1 MIIQLVRC
9 LTVSNPFTNSFSDAP
24 VNLDLQRSKFQ
35 RDFNHKTTFKEGD
48 LVPVYF
54 DEVLPGDTF
63 SVDSSFLIRMSTP
76 IFPVMDNAAIDLY
89 FFFVPNRLVWSH
101 WQEFCGE
108 NTSAPW
114 VQSTE
119 YQIPQMTFNKSDG
132 DFSFGATN
140 YSVMNYFGIPSVFTG
155 SNLSV
160 SDLPNRAYRLI
171 WNEWFRDQNIQM
183 PVFVPTDD
191 SSRSFVRSNDL
202 SKDYGGYPLKA
213 CKFHDYFTS
222 CLPSPQKGPSVTLP
236 LGTLAPVITGPVN
249 DSLVAS
255 TPQNGIQ
262 FAISAGGELSELGG
276 FRTLTVN
283 TTGVSQGNQSFNS
296 GIGSPDTGGDSL
308 AKVIFSN
315 QYADLSQATSAT
327 INELRQAF
335 AIQRLYEKDARGGTR
350 YRELLKAHFG
360 VTAPDSRVQVPEYL
374 GGCRVPINI
383 NQVLQTS
390 STNDVSPQ
398 GNTAAYSCT
407 TDSRSLFTSSFV
419 EHGMLIGLACVRVEH
434 SYCQGVERFWS
445 RKRRFDFYWPT
456 LANIGEQAV
465 LKKELYVTGNSDN
478 DNQAFGYQEAWADY
492 RYKPN
497 RLSGEFSIDDF
508 ASNHSSLGE
517 AWTYMDVYTTAPTL
531 SDSWIRESDSNVAQ
545 TLASQLKPQ
554 FIADFYFKVGTVR
567 PMPVYSV
574 PGLIDHH

>member
-1 MIIQLVRC
+1 M
-9 LTVSNPFTNSFSDAP
+9 SNPFTNSFSDAP

-35 RDFNHKTTFKEGD
+35 RNFNHKTTFKEGD

-63 SVDSSFLIRMSTP
+63 SLDSSFLIRMSTP
-76 IFPVMDNAAIDLY
+76 IFPVMDNSAIDLY

-114 VQSTE
+114 TQTTE
-119 YQIPQMTFNKSDG
+119 YQIPQMTFDEPDSTFG
-132 DFSFGATN
+132 YGATN
-140 YSVMNYFGIPSVFTG
+140 YSVMNYFGIPSVLTSRG
-155 SNLSV
+155 LSV

-171 WNEWFRDQNIQM
+171 WNEWFRDQNIQT

-191 SSRSFVRSNDL
+191 SSRSFSRYDDL
-202 SKDYGGYPLKA
+202 TRNYGGYPLKVG
-213 CKFHDYFTS
+213 KFHDYFTS

-236 LGTLAPVITGPVN
+236 LGSLAPVISGVTNSDLTSSVPANTIRFVTVGRGEDSGYHSLLFDSTG
-249 DSLVAS
+249 AA
-255 TPQNGIQ
+255 G
-262 FAISAGGELSELGG
+262 SAVLSPAGSSADKVTLGG
-276 FRTLTVN
+276 ISN
-283 TTGVSQGNQSFNS
+283 
-296 GIGSPDTGGDSL
+296 
-308 AKVIFSN
+308 VIFAN
-315 QYADLSQATSAT
+315 QYADLSQATATT

-360 VTAPDSRVQVPEYL
+360 VTAPDARVQVPEYL

-390 STNDVSPQ
+390 STDNVSPQ

-465 LKKELYVTGNSDN
+465 LKKEIFATGNTVTD
-478 DNQAFGYQEAWADY
+478 DQAFGYQEAWADY

-497 RLSGEFSIDDF
+497 RLSGEFSID
-508 ASNHSSLGE
+508 SNSAVPASSLGQ
-517 AWTYMDVYTTAPTL
+517 AWTYMDVYGSLPTL
-531 SDSWIRESDSNVAQ
+531 SDSWIRESDRNVAQ
-545 TLASQLKPQ
+545 TLAVQDKPQ

>member
-1 MIIQLVRC
+1 M
-9 LTVSNPFTNSFSDAP
+9 SNLFTNSFSDAP

-35 RDFNHKTTFKEGD
+35 RNFNHKTTFKEGD
-48 LVPVYF
+48 LFPIYF

-63 SVDSSFLIRMSTP
+63 SLDSSFLVRMSTP
-76 IFPVMDNAAIDLY
+76 IFPVMDNSAIDLY

-114 VQSTE
+114 IQDTE
-119 YQIPQMTFNKSDG
+119 YQIPQMTFDESDSTFG
-132 DFSFGATN
+132 FGATN
-140 YSVMNYFGIPSVFTG
+140 YSVMNYLGIPSVLFSPG
-155 SNLSV
+155 LSV

-183 PVFVPTDD
+183 PVYVPTDD
-191 SSRSFVRSNDL
+191 SSRSFSRSADVAR
-202 SKDYGGYPLKA
+202 DYGGFPLKV

-236 LGTLAPVITGPVN
+236 LGNLAPVISGAVNSDLASSVPDNSIKFVTVAKGLESGYHSLLFDSTG
-249 DSLVAS
+249 AA
-255 TPQNGIQ
+255 G
-262 FAISAGGELSELGG
+262 SAVMSPAGSSADKVTLGG
-276 FRTLTVN
+276 ISN
-283 TTGVSQGNQSFNS
+283 
-296 GIGSPDTGGDSL
+296 
-308 AKVIFSN
+308 VIFAN
-315 QYADLSQATSAT
+315 QYADLSQATATT

-360 VTAPDSRVQVPEYL
+360 VTAPDARVQVPEYL

-390 STNDVSPQ
+390 STDSTSPQ

-419 EHGMLIGLACVRVEH
+419 EHGMIIGLACLRVEH
-434 SYCQGVERFWS
+434 SYCQGIERFWS

-465 LKKELYVTGNSDN
+465 LKKEIFATGNIVN
-478 DNQAFGYQEAWADY
+478 DDQAFGYQEAWADY

-497 RLSGEFSIDDF
+497 RLSGEFSID
-508 ASNHSSLGE
+508 SNSPVPTSSLGQ
-517 AWTYMDVYTTAPTL
+517 AWTYMDIYGSPPTL
-531 SDSWIRESDSNVAQ
+531 SNSWICESENNVAQ
-545 TLASQLKPQ
+545 TLATQDRPQ

>member
-1 MIIQLVRC
+1 M
-9 LTVSNPFTNSFSDAP
+9 SNPFTNSFSDAP

-35 RDFNHKTTFKEGD
+35 RNFNHKTTFKEGD

-63 SVDSSFLIRMSTP
+63 SVDSSFLIRMATP

-89 FFFVPNRLVWSH
+89 FFFVPNRLVWDH
-101 WQEFCGE
+101 WQQFCGE
-108 NTSAPW
+108 NTTAPW
-114 VQSTE
+114 TQTTE
-119 YQIPQMTFNKSDG
+119 YQIPQINFKTSDTIFG
-132 DFSFGATN
+132 FGATN
-140 YSVMNYFGIPSVFTG
+140 YSVMNYFGIPSVIG
-155 SNLSV
+155 QGGLSV

-171 WNEWFRDQNIQM
+171 WNEWFRDQNIQL

-191 SSRSFVRSNDL
+191 SSRNFSRSTDL
-202 SKDYGGYPLKA
+202 TKNYGGYPLKV

-236 LGTLAPVITGPVN
+236 LGSLAPVISGPYN
-249 DSLVAS
+249 SDLATSE
-255 TPQNGIQ
+255 PQNRIEFVVSTSVGHGGYRPLVLNTNGLHTGGI
-262 FAISAGGELSELGG
+262 ASCNVGLSG
-276 FRTLTVN
+276 T
-283 TTGVSQGNQSFNS
+283 
-296 GIGSPDTGGDSL
+296 PDTTSDTD
-308 AKVIFSN
+308 AKIIFAN

-390 STNDVSPQ
+390 STTDVSPQ

-465 LKKELYVTGNSDN
+465 LKKELFVTGKSAD
-478 DNQAFGYQEAWADY
+478 DDMAFGYQEAWADY

-497 RLSGEFSIDDF
+497 RLSGEFSLD
-508 ASNHSSLGE
+508 NSSTKQSALGQ
-517 AWTYMDVYTTAPTL
+517 AWTYMDVYNSAPTL
-531 SDSWIRESDSNVAQ
+531 SDSWIQESDSNVKQ
-545 TLASQLKPQ
+545 TLAVQDKPQ

>member
-1 MIIQLVRC
+1 M
-9 LTVSNPFTNSFSDAP
+9 SNPFTNSFSDAP

-35 RDFNHKTTFKEGD
+35 RNFNHKTTFKEGD

-114 VQSTE
+114 TQKTE
-119 YQIPQMTFNKSDG
+119 YQIPQMIFYNG
-132 DFSFGATN
+132 IPGFGFGASN
-140 YSVMNYFGIPSVFTG
+140 YSVMNYLGIPSYIST
-155 SNLSV
+155 SNLTV

-171 WNEWFRDQNIQM
+171 WNEWFRDQNTQS

-191 SSRSFVRSNDL
+191 STRPFVISPDI
-202 SKDYGGYPLKA
+202 SKDYGGYPLKV

-236 LGTLAPVITGPVN
+236 LGTLAPVISGPVN
-249 DSLVAS
+249 NSLTFNDNPSIRFLTSSDTLSPGYHTLSAFFQSGTGESSVAFSTSKPDGIDS
-255 TPQNGIQ
+255 
-262 FAISAGGELSELGG
+262 
-276 FRTLTVN
+276 
-283 TTGVSQGNQSFNS
+283 
-296 GIGSPDTGGDSL
+296 

-315 QYADLSQATSAT
+315 QYADLTKATATT

-390 STNDVSPQ
+390 STTNTSPQ

-434 SYCQGVERFWS
+434 SYCQGIERFWS

-465 LKKELYVTGNSDN
+465 LKKEIFATGDPAN
-478 DNQAFGYQEAWADY
+478 DDLAFGYQEAWADY

-497 RLSGEFSIDDF
+497 RLSGQFSIDGKDLT
-508 ASNHSSLGE
+508 SSLGQ
-517 AWTYMDVYTTAPTL
+517 AWTYMDVYKTAPTL
-531 SDSWIRESDSNVAQ
+531 SDSWVRESDVNVKQ
-545 TLASQLKPQ
+545 TLAVQDKPQ

>member
-1 MIIQLVRC
+1 M
-9 LTVSNPFTNSFSDAP
+9 SNAFTNSFSDAP

-35 RDFNHKTTFKEGD
+35 RNFNHKTTFKEGD

-63 SVDSSFLIRMSTP
+63 SLDSSFLVRMATP
-76 IFPVMDNAAIDLY
+76 IYPVMDNSAIDLY

-114 VQSTE
+114 TQTTE
-119 YQIPQMTFNKSDG
+119 YQIPQMTFDTKEPNFDY
-132 DFSFGATN
+132 GATN
-140 YSVMNYFGIPSVFTG
+140 YSVMNYLGIPSVIG
-155 SNLSV
+155 APGVSV

-171 WNEWFRDQNIQM
+171 WNEWFRDQNIQT

-191 SSRSFVRSNDL
+191 SLRSFKRSLISSDN
-202 SKDYGGYPLKA
+202 YGGYPLKVG
-213 CKFHDYFTS
+213 KFHDYFTS

-236 LGTLAPVITGPVN
+236 LGSLAPVISGAVN
-249 DSLVAS
+249 TDLTSSLP
-255 TPQNGIQ
+255 TNTIQ
-262 FAISAGGELSELGG
+262 FATVGKGSSAGFRSLNVSVAGAPGGVAASPAMLSDAPI
-276 FRTLTVN
+276 TV
-283 TTGVSQGNQSFNS
+283 GSNS
-296 GIGSPDTGGDSL
+296 NI
-308 AKVIFSN
+308 IFSN
-315 QYADLSQATSAT
+315 QYADLSQATSTT

-360 VTAPDSRVQVPEYL
+360 VTAPDARVQVPEYL

-390 STNDVSPQ
+390 SSDTTSPQ

-434 SYCQGVERFWS
+434 SYCQGIERFWS

-465 LKKELYVTGNSDN
+465 LKKEIFATGNSVN
-478 DNQAFGYQEAWADY
+478 DEQAFGYQEAWADY

-497 RLSGEFSIDDF
+497 RLSGEFSIDD
-508 ASNHSSLGE
+508 NGTNRSSLGQS
-517 AWTYMDVYTTAPTL
+517 WTYMDVYQDIPTL
-531 SDSWIRESDSNVAQ
+531 SDSWIRESENNVAQ
-545 TLASQLKPQ
+545 TLAVQDSPQ

>member
-1 MIIQLVRC
+1 M
-9 LTVSNPFTNSFSDAP
+9 SNPFTNSFSDAP

-35 RDFNHKTTFKEGD
+35 RNFNHKTTFKEGD

-63 SVDSSFLIRMSTP
+63 SVDSSFLVRMATP

-89 FFFVPNRLVWSH
+89 FFFVPNRLVWDH

-114 VQSTE
+114 TQTTE
-119 YQIPQMTFNKSDG
+119 YQIPQLTFDTAVENFKYGS
-132 DFSFGATN
+132 TN
-140 YSVMNYFGIPSVFTG
+140 YSVMNYFGIPSVID
-155 SNLSV
+155 SSSVSV

-171 WNEWFRDQNIQM
+171 WNEWFRDQNIQL

-191 SSRSFVRSNDL
+191 SSRSFKL
-202 SKDYGGYPLKA
+202 SSTLTVDYGGYPLKV

-236 LGTLAPVITGPVN
+236 LGDLAPVISGPVN
-249 DSLVAS
+249 PDLTAS
-255 TPQNGIQ
+255 APQNSID
-262 FAISAGGELSELGG
+262 FVMYSTKLHGGYRPLTINTEGSHGSNFYEGNIG
-276 FRTLTVN
+276 VSGTSDTLTD
-283 TTGVSQGNQSFNS
+283 
-296 GIGSPDTGGDSL
+296 PD
-308 AKVIFSN
+308 AKVIFAN
-315 QYADLSQATSAT
+315 QYADLSQATAAT

-360 VTAPDSRVQVPEYL
+360 VTAPDARVQVPEYL

-390 STNDVSPQ
+390 STTTVSPQ

-407 TDSRSLFTSSFV
+407 TDARSLFTSSFV

-434 SYCQGVERFWS
+434 SYCQGIERFWS

-465 LKKELYVTGNSDN
+465 LKKELFVTGNSMLD
-478 DNQAFGYQEAWADY
+478 DEAFGYQEAWADY

-497 RLSGEFSIDDF
+497 RLSGEFSIDGNKPSTPL
-508 ASNHSSLGE
+508 ASSLGQ
-517 AWTYMDVYTTAPTL
+517 AWTYMDVYTNPPTL
-531 SDSWIRESDSNVAQ
+531 SDSWIREGDNNVAQ
-545 TLASQLKPQ
+545 TLAVRNKPQ

>member
-1 MIIQLVRC
+1 M
-9 LTVSNPFTNSFSDAP
+9 SNPFTNSFSDVP

-35 RDFNHKTTFKEGD
+35 RDYNHKTTFKEGD

-89 FFFVPNRLVWSH
+89 FFFVPNRLVWDH

-114 VQSTE
+114 TNTTE
-119 YQIPQMTFNKSDG
+119 YQIPQMLFDKKDNKFN
-132 DFSFGATN
+132 FGATN
-140 YSVMNYFGIPSVFTG
+140 YSVMNYFGIPSAISGG
-155 SNLSV
+155 SLTV

-171 WNEWFRDQNIQM
+171 WNEWFRDQNVQM

-191 SSRSFVRSNDL
+191 SSRSFVRSVDL
-202 SKDYGGYPLKA
+202 TQDYGGYPLKV

-236 LGTLAPVITGPVN
+236 LGELAPVITGPVN
-249 DSLVAS
+249 SALSSSA
-255 TPQNGIQ
+255 PQNGIE
-262 FAISAGGELSELGG
+262 FVISTNVEHGGYRPLV
-276 FRTLTVN
+276 VN
-283 TTGVSQGNQSFNS
+283 TNGLNGVDSSLASRNIGIS
-296 GIGSPDTGGDSL
+296 GTPDTTSDTQ
-308 AKVIFSN
+308 AKIIFSN

-374 GGCRVPINI
+374 GGCRVPINV

-390 STNDVSPQ
+390 ATNDVTPQ

-465 LKKELYVTGNSDN
+465 LKKEIFATGKVSD
-478 DNQAFGYQEAWADY
+478 DDLAFGYQEAWADY

-497 RLSGEFSIDDF
+497 RLSGEFSIDGSDLL
-508 ASNHSSLGE
+508 SGSSLGQ
-517 AWTYMDVYTTAPTL
+517 AWTYMDIYHSAPTL
-531 SDSWIRESDSNVAQ
+531 SDSWIRESPDNVAQ
-545 TLASQLKPQ
+545 TLAVTNKPQ

>member
-1 MIIQLVRC
+1 MM
-9 LTVSNPFTNSFSDAP
+9 SNPFTNSFSDAP

-114 VQSTE
+114 TNTTE
-119 YQIPQMTFNKSDG
+119 YQIPQILFDKKDNKFN
-132 DFSFGATN
+132 FGATN
-140 YSVMNYFGIPSVFTG
+140 YSVMNYFGIPSAIPGG
-155 SNLSV
+155 SLTV

-171 WNEWFRDQNIQM
+171 WNEWFRDQNVQM

-191 SSRSFVRSNDL
+191 SSRSFVRSVDL
-202 SKDYGGYPLKA
+202 TQDYGGYPLKV

-236 LGTLAPVITGPVN
+236 LGSLAPVITGPVN
-249 DSLVAS
+249 SALTSSAPQSGIEFVISTNAEHGGYRPLV
-255 TPQNGIQ
+255 
-262 FAISAGGELSELGG
+262 
-276 FRTLTVN
+276 VN
-283 TTGVSQGNQSFNS
+283 TTGLNGVDSSLASHNIGIS
-296 GIGSPDTGGDSL
+296 GTPDTTSDTQ
-308 AKVIFSN
+308 AKIIFSN

-374 GGCRVPINI
+374 GGCRVPINV

-390 STNDVSPQ
+390 ATNDVTPQ

-465 LKKELYVTGNSDN
+465 LKKEIFASGTVSAD
-478 DNQAFGYQEAWADY
+478 DQAFGYQEAWADY

-497 RLSGEFSIDDF
+497 RLSGEFSIDGSDLL
-508 ASNHSSLGE
+508 SGSSLGQ
-517 AWTYMDVYTTAPTL
+517 AWTYMDVYHSAPIL
-531 SDSWIRESDSNVAQ
+531 SDSWIRESPDNVAQ
-545 TLASQLKPQ
+545 TLAVKNKPQ

>member
-1 MIIQLVRC
+1 M
-9 LTVSNPFTNSFSDAP
+9 SNAFTNSFSDAP

-35 RDFNHKTTFKEGD
+35 RNFNHKTTFKEGD

-63 SVDSSFLIRMSTP
+63 SLDSSFLVRMSTP
-76 IFPVMDNAAIDLY
+76 IFPVMDNSAIDLY

-114 VQSTE
+114 TQTTE
-119 YQIPQMTFNKSDG
+119 YEIPQIK
-132 DFSFGATN
+132 FSTNCDNGFSYGATN
-140 YSVMNYFGIPSVFTG
+140 YSVMNYFGIPSLLPG
-155 SNLSV
+155 SGVTV

-171 WNEWFRDQNIQM
+171 WNEWFRDQNVQT
-183 PVFVPTDD
+183 PLFVPTDD
-191 SSRSFVRSNDL
+191 SSRVFV
-202 SKDYGGYPLKA
+202 KDEDPAINYGGFPQKVG
-213 CKFHDYFTS
+213 KFHDYFTS
-222 CLPSPQKGPSVTLP
+222 CLPSPQKGPAVTLP
-236 LGTLAPVITGPVN
+236 LGTLAPVISGDDNPDLTG
-249 DSLVAS
+249 SA
-255 TPQNGIQ
+255 PQKGIR
-262 FAISAGGELSELGG
+262 F
-276 FRTLTVN
+276 V
-283 TTGVSQGNQSFNS
+283 NS
-296 GIGSPDTGGDSL
+296 GFSPGSGVYSLGVDYAGSSSSTNPAVSKLSRSDSST
-308 AKVIFSN
+308 VESFSGNIAFAN
-315 QYADLSQATSAT
+315 QYADLSQATATT

-360 VTAPDSRVQVPEYL
+360 VTAPDARVQVPEYL

-390 STNDVSPQ
+390 STDSTSPQ

-419 EHGMLIGLACVRVEH
+419 EHGMLIGVACVRVEH
-434 SYCQGVERFWS
+434 SYCQGIERFWS

-465 LKKELYVTGNSDN
+465 LKKELYAVGYEAN
-478 DNQAFGYQEAWADY
+478 DNLAFGYQEAWAEY

-497 RLSGEFSIDDF
+497 RLSGEFSIDPM
-508 ASNHSSLGE
+508 ASSKIQSSLGQ
-517 AWTYMDVYTTAPTL
+517 AWTYMDVYENAPTL
-531 SDSWIRESDSNVAQ
+531 SDSWIKESEHNVAQ
-545 TLASQLKPQ
+545 TLAAQDKPQ
-554 FIADFYFKVGTVR
+554 FIADFYFKVSAVR
-567 PMPVYSV
+567 PMPVYSI

>member
-1 MIIQLVRC
+1 M
-9 LTVSNPFTNSFSDAP
+9 A
-24 VNLDLQRSKFQ
+24 
-35 RDFNHKTTFKEGD
+35 
-48 LVPVYF
+48 
-54 DEVLPGDTF
+54 
-63 SVDSSFLIRMSTP
+63 TP
-76 IFPVMDNAAIDLY
+76 IYPVMDNAAIDLY
-89 FFFVPNRLVWSH
+89 FFFVPNRLVWDH

-114 VQSTE
+114 TQTTE
-119 YQIPQMTFNKSDG
+119 YQIPQLTFNVKEG
-132 DFSFGATN
+132 NFEYGATN
-140 YSVMNYFGIPSVFTG
+140 YSVMNYFGIPSVIKNNG
-155 SNLSV
+155 LSV

-171 WNEWFRDQNIQM
+171 WNEWFRDQNIQS

-191 SSRSFVRSNDL
+191 SSRSFQRRPIPVN
-202 SKDYGGYPLKA
+202 DYGGYPLKV

-236 LGTLAPVITGPVN
+236 LGDLAPVISGPVN
-249 DSLVAS
+249 TALTGSA
-255 TPQNGIQ
+255 PQNNIE
-262 FAISAGGELSELGG
+262 FVISSPSQIGGYRPLTINTNGLNEPGG
-276 FRTLTVN
+276 GYG
-283 TTGVSQGNQSFNS
+283 TGNV
-296 GIGSPDTGGDSL
+296 GIGSPDTDGPSGVK
-308 AKVIFSN
+308 AIFAN

-390 STNDVSPQ
+390 STTDVSPQ

-434 SYCQGVERFWS
+434 SYCQGIERFWS

-465 LKKELYVTGNSDN
+465 LKKELFVTGDSSAD
-478 DNQAFGYQEAWADY
+478 DMAFGYQEAWADY

-497 RLSGEFSIDDF
+497 RLSGEFSIDN
-508 ASNHSSLGE
+508 STTNKSSLGQ
-517 AWTYMDVYTTAPTL
+517 AWTYMDNYNTAPTL
-531 SDSWIRESDSNVAQ
+531 STSWIQESDTNVKQ
-545 TLASQLKPQ
+545 TLAIQDKPQ

>member
-1 MIIQLVRC
+1 M
-9 LTVSNPFTNSFSDAP
+9 SNPFTNSFSDAP

-35 RDFNHKTTFKEGD
+35 RNFNHKTTFKEGD

-114 VQSTE
+114 TQTTE
-119 YQIPQMTFNKSDG
+119 YQIPQMTFNTNDSR
-132 DFSFGATN
+132 FVYGATN
-140 YSVMNYFGIPSVFTG
+140 YSVMNYFGIPSTMVG
-155 SNLSV
+155 SSVTV

-191 SSRSFVRSNDL
+191 SSRSFKRSPDL
-202 SKDYGGYPLKA
+202 TQNYGGYPLKVG
-213 CKFHDYFTS
+213 KFHDYFTS

-236 LGTLAPVITGPVN
+236 LGSLAPVISGVDNPDIT
-249 DSLVAS
+249 SVAPTTS
-255 TPQNGIQ
+255 IRFVRNG
-262 FAISAGGELSELGG
+262 S
-276 FRTLTVN
+276 
-283 TTGVSQGNQSFNS
+283 
-296 GIGSPDTGGDSL
+296 SPDSKFHPIGMDFSGVTSNPAVANSAIQDEGSVNIDSSNIVF
-308 AKVIFSN
+308 AN
-315 QYADLSQATSAT
+315 QYADLTQATAST

-390 STNDVSPQ
+390 STTDISPQ

-434 SYCQGVERFWS
+434 SYCQGIDRFWS
-445 RKRRFDFYWPT
+445 RKRRFDFYWPA

-465 LKKELYVTGNSDN
+465 LKKEIFASGDSSTDDS
-478 DNQAFGYQEAWADY
+478 AFGYQEAWADY

-497 RLSGEFSIDDF
+497 RLSGEFSIDGM
-508 ASNHSSLGE
+508 AQNLASSLGQ
-517 AWTYMDVYTTAPTL
+517 AWTYMDVYNSAPTL
-531 SDSWIRESDSNVAQ
+531 SDSWIQESDSNVKQ
-545 TLASQLKPQ
+545 TLAVQDKPQ

>member
-1 MIIQLVRC
+1 MM
-9 LTVSNPFTNSFSDAP
+9 SNPFTNSFSDSP

-35 RDFNHKTTFKEGD
+35 RNFNHKTTFKEGD

-63 SVDSSFLIRMSTP
+63 SVDSSFLVRMATP

-89 FFFVPNRLVWSH
+89 FFFVPNRLVWDH
-101 WQEFCGE
+101 WQQFCGE

-114 VQSTE
+114 IQTTE
-119 YQIPQMTFNKSDG
+119 YQIPQMNFKTSDK
-132 DFSFGATN
+132 DFGYGATN
-140 YSVMNYFGIPSVFTG
+140 YSVMNYFGIPSAISQSG
-155 SNLSV
+155 LSV

-171 WNEWFRDQNIQM
+171 WNEWFRDQNIQT
-183 PVFVPTDD
+183 PVFVPLDD
-191 SSRSFVRSNDL
+191 SSRDFTVSTDL
-202 SKDYGGYPLKA
+202 SKNYGGYPLKV

-236 LGTLAPVITGPVN
+236 LGDLAPVITGADNPALTATDPTNTIRFVTAGQPSDPDFHPIGLEFSGVTSSPGVSDGIY
-249 DSLVAS
+249 DS
-255 TPQNGIQ
+255 TGIQ
-262 FAISAGGELSELGG
+262 FA
-276 FRTLTVN
+276 
-283 TTGVSQGNQSFNS
+283 
-296 GIGSPDTGGDSL
+296 GDN
-308 AKVIFSN
+308 KIIFAN
-315 QYADLSQATSAT
+315 QYADLSQATSTT

-374 GGCRVPINI
+374 GGCRVPINV

-434 SYCQGVERFWS
+434 SYCQGIERYWS

-465 LKKELYVTGNSDN
+465 LKKELFVTGNTVN
-478 DNQAFGYQEAWADY
+478 DDQAFGYQEAWADY

-497 RLSGEFSIDDF
+497 RLSGEFSIDNLS
-508 ASNHSSLGE
+508 SNRSSLGQS
-517 AWTYMDVYTTAPTL
+517 WTYMDVYGLAPTL
-531 SDSWIRESDSNVAQ
+531 SSSWIQENEFNVKQ
-545 TLASQLKPQ
+545 TLAVQNKPQ
-554 FIADFYFKVGTVR
+554 FIADFYFNVGTVR

>member
-1 MIIQLVRC
+1 M
-9 LTVSNPFTNSFSDAP
+9 SNPFTNSFSDAP

-35 RDFNHKTTFKEGD
+35 RNFNHKTTFKEGD

-63 SVDSSFLIRMSTP
+63 SLDSSFLVRMSTP
-76 IFPVMDNAAIDLY
+76 IFPVMDNSAIDLY

-114 VQSTE
+114 TQNTE
-119 YQIPQMTFNKSDG
+119 YQIPQMIFDESDSTFG
-132 DFSFGATN
+132 FGATN
-140 YSVMNYFGIPSVFTG
+140 YSVMNYFGIPSVLFSPG
-155 SNLSV
+155 LSV

-183 PVFVPTDD
+183 PIFVPIDD
-191 SSRSFVRSNDL
+191 SSRSFARYTDL
-202 SKDYGGYPLKA
+202 ARDYGGYPLKVG
-213 CKFHDYFTS
+213 KFHDYFTS

-236 LGTLAPVITGPVN
+236 LGALAPVISGATNSDLTSSVPDNTIRFVTVAKGPESGYHSLLFDSTGT
-249 DSLVAS
+249 A
-255 TPQNGIQ
+255 G
-262 FAISAGGELSELGG
+262 SAVVSPAGSSADKVTLGG
-276 FRTLTVN
+276 ISN
-283 TTGVSQGNQSFNS
+283 
-296 GIGSPDTGGDSL
+296 
-308 AKVIFSN
+308 VIFAN
-315 QYADLSQATSAT
+315 QYADLSQATATT

-360 VTAPDSRVQVPEYL
+360 VTAPDARVQVPEYL

-390 STNDVSPQ
+390 STDSTSPQ

-419 EHGMLIGLACVRVEH
+419 EHGMIIGLACVRVEH

-445 RKRRFDFYWPT
+445 RKRRFDFYWPA

-465 LKKELYVTGNSDN
+465 LKKEIFATGNIVN
-478 DNQAFGYQEAWADY
+478 DDQAFGYQEAWADY

-497 RLSGEFSIDDF
+497 RLSGEFSID
-508 ASNHSSLGE
+508 SNSAVPSSSLGQ
-517 AWTYMDVYTTAPTL
+517 AWTYMDVYGSPPTL
-531 SDSWIRESDSNVAQ
+531 SDSWIRESENNVAQ
-545 TLASQLKPQ
+545 TLAVQDKPQ

>member
-1 MIIQLVRC
+1 M
-9 LTVSNPFTNSFSDAP
+9 SNPFTNSFSDAP

-114 VQSTE
+114 VQTTE
-119 YQIPQMTFNKSDG
+119 YQIPQMNFTTHDG
-132 DFSFGATN
+132 EFLYGATN
-140 YSVMNYFGIPSVFTG
+140 YSVMNYFGIPSVINSSG
-155 SNLSV
+155 LSV

-171 WNEWFRDQNIQM
+171 WNEWFRDQNIQT

-191 SSRSFVRSNDL
+191 SSRFFKRSDDL
-202 SKDYGGYPLKA
+202 SLDYGGYPLKV

-236 LGTLAPVITGPVN
+236 LGSLAPVITGPVN
-249 DSLVAS
+249 SALTSSV
-255 TPQNGIQ
+255 PQNGIQ
-262 FAISAGGELSELGG
+262 FAVSANGELGG
-276 FRTLTVN
+276 YRPLTIN
-283 TTGVSQGNQSFNS
+283 TAGVGVSTTSSNVGL
-296 GIGSPDTGGDSL
+296 GSPDTGGITQDDV
-308 AKVIFSN
+308 KVIFSN

-350 YRELLKAHFG
+350 YRELLKVHFG
-360 VTAPDSRVQVPEYL
+360 VTAPDARVQVPEYL

-390 STNDVSPQ
+390 SSTNTSPQ

-465 LKKELYVTGNSDN
+465 LKKEIFASGSDD
-478 DNQAFGYQEAWADY
+478 DNLAFGYQEAWADY

-497 RLSGEFSIDDF
+497 RLSGEFSID
-508 ASNHSSLGE
+508 NKNSLLSTLGQ
-517 AWTYMDVYTTAPTL
+517 AWTYMDVYKNAPTL
-531 SDSWIRESDSNVAQ
+531 SDSWIRESDVNVAQ
-545 TLASQLKPQ
+545 TLAIQHKPQ

>member
-1 MIIQLVRC
+1 M
-9 LTVSNPFTNSFSDAP
+9 SNPFTNSFSDAP

-76 IFPVMDNAAIDLY
+76 IFPVMDNASIDLY

-108 NTSAPW
+108 NTTAPW
-114 VQSTE
+114 IQTTE
-119 YQIPQMTFNKSDG
+119 YQIPQMLFDKSD
-132 DFSFGATN
+132 SRFGYGASN
-140 YSVMNYFGIPSVFTG
+140 YSVMNYFGLPSSITSAG
-155 SNLSV
+155 LSV

-171 WNEWFRDQNIQM
+171 WNEWFRDQNIQL

-202 SKDYGGYPLKA
+202 TIDYGGYPLKA

-236 LGTLAPVITGPVN
+236 LGTLAPVISGPDNSALTG
-249 DSLVAS
+249 SA
-255 TPQNGIQ
+255 PQ
-262 FAISAGGELSELGG
+262 
-276 FRTLTVN
+276 
-283 TTGVSQGNQSFNS
+283 S
-296 GIGSPDTGGDSL
+296 GIKFVVSTNVEHGGYRPLVLNSNGLQTGGITTSNVGLSGTADTTADTD
-308 AKVIFSN
+308 AKIIFAN

-390 STNDVSPQ
+390 SSTDVSPQ
-398 GNTAAYSCT
+398 GTTAAYSCT

-465 LKKELYVTGNSDN
+465 LKKELFVTGNPSN
-478 DNQAFGYQEAWADY
+478 DDLAFGYQEAWADY

-497 RLSGEFSIDDF
+497 RLSGEFSIDG
-508 ASNHSSLGE
+508 ASTVYSSLGQ
-517 AWTYMDVYTTAPTL
+517 AWTYMDVYKSVPTL
-531 SDSWIRESDSNVAQ
+531 SDSWIRESDRNVAQ
-545 TLASQLKPQ
+545 TLAVQDKPQ

>member
-1 MIIQLVRC
+1 M
-9 LTVSNPFTNSFSDAP
+9 SNPFTNSFSDAP

-35 RDFNHKTTFKEGD
+35 RNFNHKTTFKEGD

-63 SVDSSFLIRMSTP
+63 SVDSSFLVRMSTP
-76 IFPVMDNAAIDLY
+76 IFPVMDDASIDLY
-89 FFFVPNRLVWSH
+89 FFFVPNRLVWDH
-101 WQEFCGE
+101 WQQFCGE

-114 VQSTE
+114 TQTTE
-119 YQIPQMTFNKSDG
+119 YQIPQMNFDVSHPKFG
-132 DFSFGATN
+132 FGATN
-140 YSVMNYFGIPSVFTG
+140 YSVMNYFGIPSCING
-155 SNLSV
+155 NGASV

-171 WNEWFRDQNIQM
+171 WNEWFRDQNIQT
-183 PVFVPTDD
+183 PIFVPTDD
-191 SSRSFVRSNDL
+191 SSRPFTLSSDL
-202 SKDYGGYPLKA
+202 SKDYGGYPLKV

-222 CLPSPQKGPSVTLP
+222 CLPSAQRGPSVSLP
-236 LGTLAPVITGPVN
+236 LGNLAPVISGDLNPNLATVAPDKTIRFVN
-249 DSLVAS
+249 GGTSPGSGTYSLGVDYAGS
-255 TPQNGIQ
+255 SPSSSP
-262 FAISAGGELSELGG
+262 AISS
-276 FRTLTVN
+276 LTRSDSSTVE
-283 TTGVSQGNQSFNS
+283 TFSGNIVF
-296 GIGSPDTGGDSL
+296 
-308 AKVIFSN
+308 AN
-315 QYADLSQATSAT
+315 QYADLSQATAAT

-390 STNDVSPQ
+390 STNSTSPQ

-434 SYCQGVERFWS
+434 SYCQGIERFWS

-465 LKKELYVTGNSDN
+465 LKKELFVTGNSAN
-478 DNQAFGYQEAWADY
+478 DDMAFGYQEAWADY

-497 RLSGEFSIDDF
+497 RLSGEFSIDD
-508 ASNHSSLGE
+508 SSKNTSSLGQS
-517 AWTYMDVYTTAPTL
+517 WTYMDVYQGPPTL
-531 SDSWIRESDSNVAQ
+531 SDSWIRESENNVKQ
-545 TLASQLKPQ
+545 TLAVQNKPQ
-554 FIADFYFKVGTVR
+554 FIADFYFKVNTVR

>member
-1 MIIQLVRC
+1 M
-9 LTVSNPFTNSFSDAP
+9 SNPFTNSFSDAP

-35 RDFNHKTTFKEGD
+35 RNFNHKTTFKEGD

-63 SVDSSFLIRMSTP
+63 SVDSSFLVRMATP

-89 FFFVPNRLVWSH
+89 FFFVPNRLVWDH

-114 VQSTE
+114 TQTTE
-119 YQIPQMTFNKSDG
+119 YQIPQLLFDNVSG
-132 DFSFGATN
+132 SNYGYGATN
-140 YSVMNYFGIPSVFTG
+140 YSVMNYFGLPSCIISSG
-155 SNLSV
+155 LSV

-171 WNEWFRDQNIQM
+171 WNEWFRDQNIQT

-191 SSRSFVRSNDL
+191 SSRSFKRSSTLVD
-202 SKDYGGYPLKA
+202 DYGGYPLKV

-236 LGTLAPVITGPVN
+236 LGDLAPVISGPVN
-249 DSLVAS
+249 SDLTSSA
-255 TPQNGIQ
+255 PQNRIE
-262 FAISAGGELSELGG
+262 FFMSSNAEHAGYRPLV
-276 FRTLTVN
+276 VN
-283 TTGVSQGNQSFNS
+283 TN
-296 GIGSPDTGGDSL
+296 GIGVTGGTATGNIGLSGTADTTADTD
-308 AKVIFSN
+308 AKVIFAN

-390 STNDVSPQ
+390 STTDISPQ

-465 LKKELYVTGNSDN
+465 LKKEIFVTGKTAD
-478 DNQAFGYQEAWADY
+478 DDLAFGYQEAWADY

-497 RLSGEFSIDDF
+497 RLSGEFSIDNC
-508 ASNHSSLGE
+508 STKQSSLGQS
-517 AWTYMDVYTTAPTL
+517 WTYMDVYNSAPTL
-531 SDSWIRESDSNVAQ
+531 SESWISESDKNVKQ
-545 TLASQLKPQ
+545 TLAVQNKPQ
-554 FIADFYFKVGTVR
+554 FIGDFYFKVGTVR

>member
-1 MIIQLVRC
+1 MNNLF
-9 LTVSNPFTNSFSDAP
+9 SNSFSDAP

-35 RDFNHKTTFKEGD
+35 RNFNHKTTFKEGE
-48 LVPVYF
+48 LIPVYF

-63 SVDSSFLIRMSTP
+63 SLDSSFLVRMSTP
-76 IFPVMDNAAIDLY
+76 IFPVMDNSAIDLY
-89 FFFVPNRLVWSH
+89 FFFVPNRLVWDH
-101 WQEFCGE
+101 WQQFCGE

-114 VQSTE
+114 TQTTE
-119 YQIPQMTFNKSDG
+119 YQIPQMTFALQYSEAFG
-132 DFSFGATN
+132 YGATN
-140 YSVMNYFGIPSVFTG
+140 HSVMNYFGIPSCLDTSG
-155 SNLSV
+155 LSV

-171 WNEWFRDQNIQM
+171 WNEWFRDQNLQT

-191 SSRSFVRSNDL
+191 SGRNFVISDNPAQ
-202 SKDYGGYPLKA
+202 DYGGTLLRA
-213 CKFHDYFTS
+213 GKFHDYFTS
-222 CLPSPQKGPSVTLP
+222 CLPSPQKGPSVSLP
-236 LGTLAPVITGPVN
+236 LGSLAPVISGEDNPDLIGV
-249 DSLVAS
+249 
-255 TPQNGIQ
+255 TP
-262 FAISAGGELSELGG
+262 
-276 FRTLTVN
+276 
-283 TTGVSQGNQSFNS
+283 TTGIRFVNGGVSPGS
-296 GIGSPDTGGDSL
+296 GRYSL
-308 AKVIFSN
+308 AVDYSGTPITQNPTLSTLSRVDAKTIENFDANFAFVN
-315 QYADLSQATSAT
+315 QYADLSQATATT

-390 STNDVSPQ
+390 STNNVTPQ

-465 LKKELYVTGNSDN
+465 LKKEIYADGRKEN
-478 DNQAFGYQEAWADY
+478 DELAFGFQEAWADY

-497 RLSGEFSIDDF
+497 RLSGEFSIDSRQNP
-508 ASNHSSLGE
+508 ASSLGQ
-517 AWTYMDVYTTAPTL
+517 AWTYMDVYNNAPTL
-531 SDSWIRESDSNVAQ
+531 SDEWIREGDSNVAQ
-545 TLASQLKPQ
+545 TLAVADKPQ
-554 FIADFYFKVGTVR
+554 FIADFYFKVNAVR

>member
-1 MIIQLVRC
+1 M
-9 LTVSNPFTNSFSDAP
+9 SNPFTNSFSDAP

-35 RDFNHKTTFKEGD
+35 RNFNHKTTFKEGD

-63 SVDSSFLIRMSTP
+63 SLDSSFLVRMSTP
-76 IFPVMDNAAIDLY
+76 IFPVMDNSAIDLY

-114 VQSTE
+114 TQTTE
-119 YQIPQMTFNKSDG
+119 YQIPQMTFDEPDSTFG
-132 DFSFGATN
+132 YGATN
-140 YSVMNYFGIPSVFTG
+140 YSVMNYLGIPSVLFSPG
-155 SNLSV
+155 LSV

-171 WNEWFRDQNIQM
+171 WNEWFRDQNIQT
-183 PVFVPTDD
+183 PVFVPLDD
-191 SSRSFVRSNDL
+191 SSRSFFRYTDL
-202 SKDYGGYPLKA
+202 ARDYGGYPLKVG
-213 CKFHDYFTS
+213 KFHDYFTS

-236 LGTLAPVITGPVN
+236 LGSLAPVISGVTNSDLTDSVPENTIRFVTVGKGSDSGYHSLLFDSTGAAGSAVLSPAGSSADKVTLG
-249 DSLVAS
+249 D
-255 TPQNGIQ
+255 
-262 FAISAGGELSELGG
+262 IS
-276 FRTLTVN
+276 N
-283 TTGVSQGNQSFNS
+283 
-296 GIGSPDTGGDSL
+296 
-308 AKVIFSN
+308 VIFAN
-315 QYADLSQATSAT
+315 QYADLSQATATT

-360 VTAPDSRVQVPEYL
+360 VTAPDARVQVPEYL

-390 STNDVSPQ
+390 STDATSPQ

-434 SYCQGVERFWS
+434 SYCQGIERFWS

-465 LKKELYVTGNSDN
+465 LKKEIFATGNIVN
-478 DNQAFGYQEAWADY
+478 DDQAFGYQEAWADY

-497 RLSGEFSIDDF
+497 RLSGEFSID
-508 ASNHSSLGE
+508 SNSAMPGSSLGQ
-517 AWTYMDVYTTAPTL
+517 AWTYMDVYGSPPTL
-531 SDSWIRESDSNVAQ
+531 SDSWIRESENNVAQ
-545 TLASQLKPQ
+545 TLAVQDKPQ
-554 FIADFYFKVGTVR
+554 FIADFYFKVATVR

>member
-1 MIIQLVRC
+1 M
-9 LTVSNPFTNSFSDAP
+9 SNPFTNSFSDAP
-24 VNLDLQRSKFQ
+24 VNLDLHRSKFQ
-35 RDFNHKTTFKEGD
+35 RNFNHKTTFREGD

-63 SVDSSFLIRMSTP
+63 SLDSSFLVRMSTP
-76 IFPVMDNAAIDLY
+76 IFPVMDNSAIDLY

-108 NTSAPW
+108 NISAPW
-114 VQSTE
+114 TQKTE
-119 YQIPQMTFNKSDG
+119 YQIPQMTFDEPDTTFG
-132 DFSFGATN
+132 FGATN
-140 YSVMNYFGIPSVFTG
+140 YSVMNYLGIPSVLYSPGF
-155 SNLSV
+155 SV

-171 WNEWFRDQNIQM
+171 WNEWFRDQNIQV
-183 PVFVPTDD
+183 PVFVPLDD
-191 SSRSFVRSNDL
+191 SSRSFARYTDL
-202 SKDYGGYPLKA
+202 ERNYGGYPLKVG
-213 CKFHDYFTS
+213 KFHDYFTS
-222 CLPSPQKGPSVTLP
+222 CLPSPQKGPSVSLP
-236 LGTLAPVITGPVN
+236 LGDLAPVISGVTNSDLTSSVPDHTIRFVTVGRGSDSGYHSLLFDSTG
-249 DSLVAS
+249 AA
-255 TPQNGIQ
+255 G
-262 FAISAGGELSELGG
+262 SAVLSPAGSSADKVTLGG
-276 FRTLTVN
+276 ISN
-283 TTGVSQGNQSFNS
+283 
-296 GIGSPDTGGDSL
+296 
-308 AKVIFSN
+308 VIFAN
-315 QYADLSQATSAT
+315 QYADLSQATATT

-360 VTAPDSRVQVPEYL
+360 VTAPDARVQVPEYL

-390 STNDVSPQ
+390 SSNDISPQ

-434 SYCQGVERFWS
+434 SYCQGVERYWS

-465 LKKELYVTGNSDN
+465 LKKEIFATGNVVD
-478 DNQAFGYQEAWADY
+478 DDQAFGYQEAWADY

-497 RLSGEFSIDDF
+497 RLSGEFSIDSDSVVPF
-508 ASNHSSLGE
+508 SSLGQ
-517 AWTYMDVYTTAPTL
+517 AWTYMDVYDSPPTL
-531 SDSWIRESDSNVAQ
+531 SDSWIRESENNIAQ
-545 TLASQLKPQ
+545 TLAVQDKPQ
-554 FIADFYFKVGTVR
+554 FMADFYFKVGTVR

>member
-1 MIIQLVRC
+1 M
-9 LTVSNPFTNSFSDAP
+9 SNAFTNSFSDAP

-35 RDFNHKTTFKEGD
+35 RNFNHKTTFKEGD

-63 SVDSSFLIRMSTP
+63 SVDSSFLVRMSTP
-76 IFPVMDNAAIDLY
+76 VFPVMDNSAIDLY
-89 FFFVPNRLVWSH
+89 FFFVPNRLVWDH

-114 VQSTE
+114 TQKTE
-119 YQIPQMTFNKSDG
+119 YLVPQIIFDDPDSTFG
-132 DFSFGATN
+132 FGATN
-140 YSVMNYFGIPSVFTG
+140 YSVMNYFGIPSSLKFRG
-155 SNLSV
+155 LSV

-171 WNEWFRDQNIQM
+171 WNEWFRDQNIQS

-191 SSRSFVRSNDL
+191 SSRAFARYEDL
-202 SKDYGGYPLKA
+202 ARDYGGYPLKV

-222 CLPSPQKGPSVTLP
+222 CLPSPQKGPAVTLP
-236 LGTLAPVITGPVN
+236 LGSLAPVISGANNPDLRTSSP
-249 DSLVAS
+249 A
-255 TPQNGIQ
+255 NGIRFITQ
-262 FAISAGGELSELGG
+262 GGAPDSNFHPLGLDFTGVTTVPAISRLSFDNDETPGAQPN
-276 FRTLTVN
+276 V
-283 TTGVSQGNQSFNS
+283 GN
-296 GIGSPDTGGDSL
+296 
-308 AKVIFSN
+308 VIFAN
-315 QYADLSQATSAT
+315 QYADLSQATVTT

-390 STNDVSPQ
+390 ATNDVTPQ

-419 EHGMLIGLACVRVEH
+419 EHGMLIGLACIRVEH
-434 SYCQGVERFWS
+434 SYCQGIERFWS

-465 LKKELYVTGNSDN
+465 LKKELFVTGRVED
-478 DNQAFGYQEAWADY
+478 DDLAFGYQEAWADY

-497 RLSGEFSIDDF
+497 RLSGEFSIDSST
-508 ASNHSSLGE
+508 SNQSSLGQ
-517 AWTYMDVYTTAPTL
+517 AWTYMDVYNSAPTL
-531 SDSWIRESDSNVAQ
+531 SDSWIREGTQNIAQ
-545 TLASQLKPQ
+545 TLAVQDKPQ

>member
-1 MIIQLVRC
+1 M
-9 LTVSNPFTNSFSDAP
+9 SNAFTNSFYDAP

-35 RDFNHKTTFKEGD
+35 RNYNHKTTFKEGD

-63 SVDSSFLIRMSTP
+63 SVDSSFLVRMSTP
-76 IFPVMDNAAIDLY
+76 VFPVMDNSAIDLY
-89 FFFVPNRLVWSH
+89 FFFVPNRLVWDH

-108 NTSAPW
+108 NTNAPW
-114 VQSTE
+114 TQTTE
-119 YQIPQMTFNKSDG
+119 YQIPQMTFNTPTPQFG
-132 DFSFGATN
+132 FGATN
-140 YSVMNYFGIPSVFTG
+140 YSVMNYFGIPSCIKANG
-155 SNLSV
+155 ASV

-171 WNEWFRDQNIQM
+171 WNEWFRDQNIQT

-191 SSRSFVRSNDL
+191 SSRSFTRSTDL
-202 SKDYGGYPLKA
+202 SKDYGGYPLKV

-222 CLPSPQKGPSVTLP
+222 CLPSAQRGPSVTLP
-236 LGTLAPVITGPVN
+236 LGSLAPVISGDLNPSLTSVAPDKTIRFVN
-249 DSLVAS
+249 NGTAPGSGTYSLGVDYAGSSSSSSPYVSKLTRSDSS
-255 TPQNGIQ
+255 TVEAFSGNIV
-262 FAISAGGELSELGG
+262 FA
-276 FRTLTVN
+276 
-283 TTGVSQGNQSFNS
+283 
-296 GIGSPDTGGDSL
+296 
-308 AKVIFSN
+308 N
-315 QYADLSQATSAT
+315 QYADLSQATATT

-390 STNDVSPQ
+390 ATNDVTPQ

-434 SYCQGVERFWS
+434 SYCQGIERFWS

-456 LANIGEQAV
+456 LANLGEQAV
-465 LKKELYVTGNSDN
+465 LKKEIYATGNAVD
-478 DNQAFGYQEAWADY
+478 DEQAFGYQECWGDY

-497 RLSGEFSIDDF
+497 RLSGEFSIDDI
-508 ASNHSSLGE
+508 AKPNSSLGQ
-517 AWTYMDVYTTAPTL
+517 AWTYMDVYQSAPTL
-531 SDSWIRESDSNVAQ
+531 SDSWIREGEQNIAQ
-545 TLASQLKPQ
+545 TLAVQHKPQ
-554 FIADFYFKVGTVR
+554 FIGDFYFKVGTVR

>member
-1 MIIQLVRC
+1 M
-9 LTVSNPFTNSFSDAP
+9 VSNPFTNSFSDAP

-35 RDFNHKTTFKEGD
+35 RNFNHKTTFKEGD

-63 SVDSSFLIRMSTP
+63 SVDSSFLVRMSTP

-89 FFFVPNRLVWSH
+89 FFFVPNRLVWDH
-101 WQEFCGE
+101 WQQFCGE

-114 VQSTE
+114 TQTAE
-119 YQIPQMTFNKSDG
+119 YQIPQMTFNTNNQTFG
-132 DFSFGATN
+132 YGATN
-140 YSVMNYFGIPSVFTG
+140 YSVMNYFGIPSSINGNALT
-155 SNLSV
+155 V

-171 WNEWFRDQNIQM
+171 WNEWFRDQNIQL
-183 PVFVPTDD
+183 PVFVPSDD
-191 SSRSFVRSNDL
+191 SSRSFIRSTDL
-202 SKDYGGYPLKA
+202 SKDYGGYPLKV

-236 LGTLAPVITGPVN
+236 LGDLAPVITGPVN
-249 DSLVAS
+249 SALTSSV
-255 TPQNGIQ
+255 PQNGIQ
-262 FAISAGGELSELGG
+262 FAISTTGEVGG
-276 FRTLTVN
+276 FRPLTIN
-283 TTGVSQGNQSFNS
+283 TNGVSATTTSSNV
-296 GIGSPDTGGDSL
+296 GIGSPDTGGVTD

-390 STNDVSPQ
+390 STTNTSPQ

-465 LKKELYVTGNSDN
+465 LKKELFVTGNSVN
-478 DNQAFGYQEAWADY
+478 DDKAFGYQEAWADY

-497 RLSGEFSIDDF
+497 RLSGEFSIDEADF
-508 ASNHSSLGE
+508 PHSSLGQ
-517 AWTYMDVYTTAPTL
+517 AWTYMDVYGSSPTL
-531 SDSWIRESDSNVAQ
+531 SSSWIQESETNVKQ
-545 TLASQLKPQ
+545 TLAVQDKPQ

>member
-1 MIIQLVRC
+1 M
-9 LTVSNPFTNSFSDAP
+9 SNPFTNSFSDAP

-35 RDFNHKTTFKEGD
+35 RNFNHKTTFKEGD

-63 SVDSSFLIRMSTP
+63 SLDSSFLVRMSTP
-76 IFPVMDNAAIDLY
+76 VFPVMDNSAIDLY

-114 VQSTE
+114 TQTTE
-119 YQIPQMTFNKSDG
+119 YQIPQLLFDTKEGVFDY
-132 DFSFGATN
+132 GATN
-140 YSVMNYFGIPSVFTG
+140 YSVMNYLGIPSVIG
-155 SNLSV
+155 SNSVSV

-171 WNEWFRDQNIQM
+171 WNEWFRDQNIQT

-191 SSRSFVRSNDL
+191 SSRSFKRSSDL
-202 SKDYGGYPLKA
+202 VDDYGGYPLKA
-213 CKFHDYFTS
+213 GKFHDYFTS
-222 CLPSPQKGPSVTLP
+222 CLPSPQKGPAVTLP
-236 LGTLAPVITGPVN
+236 LGSLAPVISGDDNPDLT
-249 DSLVAS
+249 SVAPS
-255 TPQNGIQ
+255 QSIR
-262 FAISAGGELSELGG
+262 FVRAGSSPDNKFHPIGMDFSGVTSNPSVANSRLDDKGD
-276 FRTLTVN
+276 VN
-283 TTGVSQGNQSFNS
+283 TDVSNIAF
-296 GIGSPDTGGDSL
+296 
-308 AKVIFSN
+308 AN
-315 QYADLSQATSAT
+315 QYADLSQATATT

-360 VTAPDSRVQVPEYL
+360 VTAPDARVQVPEYL

-390 STNDVSPQ
+390 STTNVSPQ

-434 SYCQGVERFWS
+434 SYCQGIERFWS

-465 LKKELYVTGNSDN
+465 LKKELFVTGNSVN
-478 DNQAFGYQEAWADY
+478 DEQAFGYQEAWADY

-497 RLSGEFSIDDF
+497 RLSGEFSIDDNNIP
-508 ASNHSSLGE
+508 SSSLGQ
-517 AWTYMDVYTTAPTL
+517 AWTYMDVYDSPPTL
-531 SDSWIRESDSNVAQ
+531 SDSW
-545 TLASQLKPQ
+545 P
-554 FIADFYFKVGTVR
+554 G
-567 PMPVYSV
+567 PMPMTRIV
-574 PGLIDHH
+574 PGRSPPWH

>member
-1 MIIQLVRC
+1 M
-9 LTVSNPFTNSFSDAP
+9 SNAFTNSFSDAP

-35 RDFNHKTTFKEGD
+35 RNFNHKTTFKEGE

-63 SVDSSFLIRMSTP
+63 SVDSSFLIRMATP
-76 IFPVMDNAAIDLY
+76 IFPIMDNAAIDLY
-89 FFFVPNRLVWSH
+89 FFFVPNRLVWNH

-114 VQSTE
+114 TQTTE
-119 YQIPQMTFNKSDG
+119 YQIPQMLFDKKVAE
-132 DFSFGATN
+132 FGNGASN
-140 YSVMNYFGIPSVFTG
+140 HSVMNYLGIPSVISGGDLT
-155 SNLSV
+155 V

-171 WNEWFRDQNIQM
+171 WNEWFRDQNIQS

-191 SSRSFVRSNDL
+191 SSRSFVIDSSDPN
-202 SKDYGGYPLKA
+202 KNYGGLPLKV

-222 CLPSPQKGPSVTLP
+222 CLPSAQRGPAVTLP
-236 LGTLAPVITGPVN
+236 LGTLAPVISGEVN
-249 DSLVAS
+249 NDLIAS
-255 TPQNGIQ
+255 VPNNSIQ
-262 FAISAGGELSELGG
+262 FANFGRGLESGYRSLLVNVHGNPGSVVTHPVALS
-276 FRTLTVN
+276 N
-283 TTGVSQGNQSFNS
+283 TSEQDGS
-296 GIGSPDTGGDSL
+296 GSYPN
-308 AKVIFSN
+308 VIFAN
-315 QYADLSQATSAT
+315 QYADLSQATATT

-390 STNDVSPQ
+390 SSDTTSPQ

-419 EHGMLIGLACVRVEH
+419 EHGMLFGLACVRVEH
-434 SYCQGVERFWS
+434 SYCQGIERFWS

-465 LKKELYVTGNSDN
+465 LKKEIFATGNLAN
-478 DNQAFGYQEAWADY
+478 DDLAFGYQEAWADY

-497 RLSGEFSIDDF
+497 RLSGYFSIDSDT
-508 ASNHSSLGE
+508 AERSSLGQS
-517 AWTYMDVYTTAPTL
+517 WTFMDVYDSPPTL
-531 SDSWIRESDSNVAQ
+531 SDSWIQESDSNVQQ
-545 TLASQLKPQ
+545 TLAVQNAQQ

>member
-1 MIIQLVRC
+1 M
-9 LTVSNPFTNSFSDAP
+9 SNPFTNSFSDAP

-35 RDFNHKTTFKEGD
+35 RNFNHKTTFKEGD

-63 SVDSSFLIRMSTP
+63 SLDSSFLVRMSTP
-76 IFPVMDNAAIDLY
+76 IFPVMDNSAIDLY

-114 VQSTE
+114 TQTTE
-119 YQIPQMTFNKSDG
+119 YQIPQMTFNNKEGTFDY
-132 DFSFGATN
+132 GATN
-140 YSVMNYFGIPSVFTG
+140 YSVMNYFGIPSFIGANGV
-155 SNLSV
+155 SV

-171 WNEWFRDQNIQM
+171 WNEWFRDQNIQT

-191 SSRSFVRSNDL
+191 SSRSFKRSLLLVD
-202 SKDYGGYPLKA
+202 DYGGYPLKVG
-213 CKFHDYFTS
+213 KFHDYFTS
-222 CLPSPQKGPSVTLP
+222 CLPSPQKGPAVTLP
-236 LGTLAPVITGPVN
+236 LGSLAPVISGAVNTDLTSSAPLNTIMFATTGKGPGTGYR
-249 DSLVAS
+249 SLNVS
-255 TPQNGIQ
+255 VSGP
-262 FAISAGGELSELGG
+262 AGG
-276 FRTLTVN
+276 VA
-283 TTGVSQGNQSFNS
+283 
-296 GIGSPDTGGDSL
+296 GSPAMLSDSAVTIGTGSN
-308 AKVIFSN
+308 VIFSN
-315 QYADLSQATSAT
+315 QYADLSQATATT

-360 VTAPDSRVQVPEYL
+360 VTAPDARVQVPEYL

-390 STNDVSPQ
+390 STDATSPQ

-434 SYCQGVERFWS
+434 SYCQGIERFWS

-465 LKKELYVTGNSDN
+465 LKKELFVTGNSVN
-478 DNQAFGYQEAWADY
+478 DDQAFGYQEAWADY

-497 RLSGEFSIDDF
+497 RLSGEFSIDNN
-508 ASNHSSLGE
+508 ASAASSLGQ
-517 AWTYMDVYTTAPTL
+517 AWTYMDVYDGPPTL
-531 SDSWIRESDSNVAQ
+531 SDSWIRESENNVAQ
-545 TLASQLKPQ
+545 TLATQDNPQ

>member
-1 MIIQLVRC
+1 M
-9 LTVSNPFTNSFSDAP
+9 SNPFTNSFSDAP

-35 RDFNHKTTFKEGD
+35 RNFNHKTTFKEGD

-63 SVDSSFLIRMSTP
+63 SVDSSFLIRMATP

-89 FFFVPNRLVWSH
+89 FFFVPNRLVWDH
-101 WQEFCGE
+101 WQQFCGE

-114 VQSTE
+114 TQTTE
-119 YQIPQMTFNKSDG
+119 YQIPQIRFNTLDEK
-132 DFSFGATN
+132 FMFGATN
-140 YSVMNYFGIPSVFTG
+140 YSVMNYFGIPSCIG
-155 SNLSV
+155 SNGLLV

-171 WNEWFRDQNIQM
+171 WNEWFRDQNIQL

-191 SSRSFVRSNDL
+191 STRTFTRSTDL
-202 SKDYGGYPLKA
+202 SKDYGGYPLKV

-236 LGTLAPVITGPVN
+236 LGDLAPVISGPVN
-249 DSLVAS
+249 NDLRFGVTDSGIRFFTTTNGS
-255 TPQNGIQ
+255 TPGYHYIAAQTDRNIVESP
-262 FAISAGGELSELGG
+262 AKISTES
-276 FRTLTVN
+276 
-283 TTGVSQGNQSFNS
+283 VSA
-296 GIGSPDTGGDSL
+296 TDS
-308 AKVIFSN
+308 ANIIFSN

-390 STNDVSPQ
+390 SSTDVSPQ

-434 SYCQGVERFWS
+434 SYCQGIERFWS

-465 LKKELYVTGNSDN
+465 LKKEIFASGIPSN
-478 DNQAFGYQEAWADY
+478 DDSAFGYQEAWADY

-497 RLSGEFSIDDF
+497 RLSGEFSIDDISSF
-508 ASNHSSLGE
+508 HSSLGQ
-517 AWTYMDVYTTAPTL
+517 AWTYMDVYNSAPTL
-531 SDSWIRESDSNVAQ
+531 SDSWIRESNINVAQ
-545 TLASQLKPQ
+545 TLAVQNKPQ
-554 FIADFYFKVGTVR
+554 FIGDFYFKVGTVR

>member
-1 MIIQLVRC
+1 M
-9 LTVSNPFTNSFSDAP
+9 NNAFTNSFSDAP

-35 RDFNHKTTFKEGD
+35 RNFNHKTTFKEGD

-76 IFPVMDNAAIDLY
+76 IFPVMDNSAIDLY

-114 VQSTE
+114 TQNTE
-119 YQIPQMTFNKSDG
+119 YQIPQMIFDTKEGVFDY
-132 DFSFGATN
+132 GATN
-140 YSVMNYFGIPSVFTG
+140 DSVMNYFGIPSVIPSSG
-155 SNLSV
+155 VSV

-171 WNEWFRDQNIQM
+171 WNEWFRDQNIQS
-183 PVFVPTDD
+183 PVFVPLDD
-191 SSRSFVRSNDL
+191 SSRSFKRSSIL
-202 SKDYGGYPLKA
+202 SDDYGGYPLRVG
-213 CKFHDYFTS
+213 KFHDYFTS
-222 CLPSPQKGPSVTLP
+222 CLPSPQKGPVVTLP
-236 LGTLAPVITGPVN
+236 LGSLAPVISGYDNPDLTSVQPSTGIHFVRNGAPPDLKMHALGLDFAGPSSN
-249 DSLVAS
+249 PAVAS
-255 TPQNGIQ
+255 AQLFDNSTSLSNTANII
-262 FAISAGGELSELGG
+262 FA
-276 FRTLTVN
+276 
-283 TTGVSQGNQSFNS
+283 
-296 GIGSPDTGGDSL
+296 
-308 AKVIFSN
+308 N
-315 QYADLSQATSAT
+315 QYADLSKATATT

-360 VTAPDSRVQVPEYL
+360 VTAPDARVQVPEYL
-374 GGCRVPINI
+374 GGCRVPVNI

-390 STNDVSPQ
+390 STDSTSPQ

-434 SYCQGVERFWS
+434 SYCQGIDRFWS

-465 LKKELYVTGNSDN
+465 LKKELFVTGNSVN
-478 DNQAFGYQEAWADY
+478 DEQAFGYQEAWADY

-497 RLSGEFSIDDF
+497 RLSGEFSIDDN
-508 ASNHSSLGE
+508 SSYKSSLGQ
-517 AWTYMDVYTTAPTL
+517 AWTYMDVYDYPPTL
-531 SDSWIRESDSNVAQ
+531 SDSWIRESDVNVTQ
-545 TLASQLKPQ
+545 TLATLDKPQ

>member
-1 MIIQLVRC
+1 M
-9 LTVSNPFTNSFSDAP
+9 SNAFTNSFSDAP

-35 RDFNHKTTFKEGD
+35 RNFNHKTTFKEGD

-63 SVDSSFLIRMSTP
+63 SLDSSFLIRMSTP
-76 IFPVMDNAAIDLY
+76 IFPVMDNSSIDLY
-89 FFFVPNRLVWSH
+89 FFFVPNRLVWTH

-114 VQSTE
+114 TQKTE
-119 YQIPQMTFNKSDG
+119 YQIPQMTFDEPDSAFG
-132 DFSFGATN
+132 YGATN
-140 YSVMNYFGIPSVFTG
+140 YSVMNYLGIPSVLFSPG
-155 SNLSV
+155 LSV

-171 WNEWFRDQNIQM
+171 WNEWFRDQNIQT
-183 PVFVPTDD
+183 PVFVPLDD
-191 SSRSFVRSNDL
+191 SSRSFARYTDL
-202 SKDYGGYPLKA
+202 ARDYGGYPLKVG
-213 CKFHDYFTS
+213 KFHDYFTS
-222 CLPSPQKGPSVTLP
+222 CLPSPQKGPAVTLP
-236 LGTLAPVITGPVN
+236 LGSLAPVISGVDNTDLTASAPSQSIRFVRAGSAP
-249 DSLVAS
+249 DSKFHSIGMDFSGVTSNPAVAS
-255 TPQNGIQ
+255 SRLDDKGDVNADVSNII
-262 FAISAGGELSELGG
+262 FA
-276 FRTLTVN
+276 
-283 TTGVSQGNQSFNS
+283 
-296 GIGSPDTGGDSL
+296 
-308 AKVIFSN
+308 N
-315 QYADLSQATSAT
+315 QYADLSQATATT

-360 VTAPDSRVQVPEYL
+360 VTAPDARVQVPEYL

-390 STNDVSPQ
+390 STDSTSPQ

-434 SYCQGVERFWS
+434 SYCQGIERFWS

-465 LKKELYVTGNSDN
+465 LKKEIFATGNIVN
-478 DNQAFGYQEAWADY
+478 DDQAFGYQEAWADY

-497 RLSGEFSIDDF
+497 RLSGEFSID
-508 ASNHSSLGE
+508 SNSAEPGSSLGQ
-517 AWTYMDVYTTAPTL
+517 AWTYMDVYGSPPTL
-531 SDSWIRESDSNVAQ
+531 SDSWIRESEINVAQ
-545 TLASQLKPQ
+545 TLAVQDKPQ

>member
-1 MIIQLVRC
+1 M
-9 LTVSNPFTNSFSDAP
+9 SNPFTNSFSDAP

-35 RDFNHKTTFKEGD
+35 RNFNHKTTFKEGD

-63 SVDSSFLIRMSTP
+63 SLDSSFLVRMATP

-89 FFFVPNRLVWSH
+89 FFFVPNRLVWDH
-101 WQEFCGE
+101 WQQFCGE

-114 VQSTE
+114 TPTTE
-119 YQIPQMTFNKSDG
+119 YQIPQIEFNKLDK
-132 DFSFGATN
+132 DFGYGATK
-140 YSVMNYFGIPSVFTG
+140 YSVMNYFGIPSAISQ

-171 WNEWFRDQNIQM
+171 WNEWFRDQNIQT

-191 SSRSFVRSNDL
+191 SSRSFMRSTTLVN
-202 SKDYGGYPLKA
+202 DYGGYPLKV

-236 LGTLAPVITGPVN
+236 LGDLAPVISGPVN
-249 DSLVAS
+249 TALTGSA
-255 TPQNGIQ
+255 PQNSID
-262 FAISAGGELSELGG
+262 FVMYSTTLHGGY
-276 FRTLTVN
+276 RPLTIN
-283 TTGVSQGNQSFNS
+283 TNGSHGSNLYQGNIAVS
-296 GIGSPDTGGDSL
+296 GTPDTTIDTD
-308 AKVIFSN
+308 AKVIFAN
-315 QYADLSQATSAT
+315 QYADLSQATAAT

-390 STNDVSPQ
+390 STTNVSPQ

-434 SYCQGVERFWS
+434 SYCQGIERFWS

-465 LKKELYVTGNSDN
+465 LKKELFVTGNSDT
-478 DNQAFGYQEAWADY
+478 DEQAFGYQEAWADY

-497 RLSGEFSIDDF
+497 RLSGEFSIDNM
-508 ASNHSSLGE
+508 ANKTSSLGQ
-517 AWTYMDVYTTAPTL
+517 AWTYMDIYNTAPIL
-531 SDSWIRESDSNVAQ
+531 SDSWIQESDSNVKQ
-545 TLASQLKPQ
+545 TLAVQDKPQ

>member
-1 MIIQLVRC
+1 M
-9 LTVSNPFTNSFSDAP
+9 SNPFTNSFSDAP

-35 RDFNHKTTFKEGD
+35 RNFNHKTTFKEGD
-48 LVPVYF
+48 LIPVYF

-63 SVDSSFLIRMSTP
+63 SLDSSFLVRMSTP
-76 IFPVMDNAAIDLY
+76 IFPVMDNSAIDLY
-89 FFFVPNRLVWSH
+89 FFFVPNRLVWAH

-114 VQSTE
+114 TQKTE
-119 YQIPQMTFNKSDG
+119 YQIPQMTFDQSDSNFG
-132 DFSFGATN
+132 YGATN
-140 YSVMNYFGIPSVFTG
+140 YSVMNYFGIPSVLFSPG
-155 SNLSV
+155 LSV

-171 WNEWFRDQNIQM
+171 WNEWFRDQNIQT
-183 PVFVPTDD
+183 PVFVPLDD
-191 SSRSFVRSNDL
+191 SSRSFARYTESAR
-202 SKDYGGYPLKA
+202 DYGGYPLKA
-213 CKFHDYFTS
+213 GKFHDYFTS

-236 LGTLAPVITGPVN
+236 LGSLAPVISGATNSDFTSSVPENTIRFVTVGRGSDSGYHSLLFDSTGAAGSPVL
-249 DSLVAS
+249 SPAGS
-255 TPQNGIQ
+255 
-262 FAISAGGELSELGG
+262 SADKVTLGG
-276 FRTLTVN
+276 ISN
-283 TTGVSQGNQSFNS
+283 
-296 GIGSPDTGGDSL
+296 
-308 AKVIFSN
+308 VIFAN
-315 QYADLSQATSAT
+315 QYADLSQATATT

-360 VTAPDSRVQVPEYL
+360 VTAPDARVQVPEYL

-390 STNDVSPQ
+390 STDATSPQ

-434 SYCQGVERFWS
+434 SYCQGIERFWS

-465 LKKELYVTGNSDN
+465 LKKEIFATGNIVN

-497 RLSGEFSIDDF
+497 RLSGEFSIDGNT
-508 ASNHSSLGE
+508 SIPTSSLGQ
-517 AWTYMDVYTTAPTL
+517 AWTYMDIYGSPPTL
-531 SDSWIRESDSNVAQ
+531 SDSWIRESDKNVAQ
-545 TLASQLKPQ
+545 TLAIQDKPQ
-554 FIADFYFKVGTVR
+554 FIADFYFKVATVR

>member
-1 MIIQLVRC
+1 M
-9 LTVSNPFTNSFSDAP
+9 SNPFTNSFSDAP

-35 RDFNHKTTFKEGD
+35 RNFNHKTTFKEGD

-63 SVDSSFLIRMSTP
+63 SVDSSFLVRMATP

-89 FFFVPNRLVWSH
+89 FFFVPNRLVWDH

-114 VQSTE
+114 TQTTE
-119 YQIPQMTFNKSDG
+119 YQIPQMTFNTSDSKFG
-132 DFSFGATN
+132 FGATN
-140 YSVMNYFGIPSVFTG
+140 YSVMNYFGIPSAIIS
-155 SNLSV
+155 SNVSV

-171 WNEWFRDQNIQM
+171 WNEWFRDQNIQT

-191 SSRSFVRSNDL
+191 SSRSFSRHSDL
-202 SKDYGGYPLKA
+202 TKDYGGYPLKV

-236 LGTLAPVITGPVN
+236 LGNLAPVISGADNPDITSVAPTTSIRFVRNGSSP
-249 DSLVAS
+249 DSNFHSIGMDFSGVTSNPAVANAQLQDEGS
-255 TPQNGIQ
+255 
-262 FAISAGGELSELGG
+262 
-276 FRTLTVN
+276 VN
-283 TTGVSQGNQSFNS
+283 T
-296 GIGSPDTGGDSL
+296 DSSKIVF
-308 AKVIFSN
+308 AN
-315 QYADLSQATSAT
+315 QYADLSQATAAT

-390 STNDVSPQ
+390 ATTETTPQ

-434 SYCQGVERFWS
+434 SYCQGIERFWS

-465 LKKELYVTGNSDN
+465 LKKEIFATGQSVEDEK
-478 DNQAFGYQEAWADY
+478 AFGYQEAWADY

-497 RLSGEFSIDDF
+497 RLSGEFSID
-508 ASNHSSLGE
+508 SNTTFQSSLGQ
-517 AWTYMDVYTTAPTL
+517 AWTYMDVFNGPPTL
-531 SDSWIRESDSNVAQ
+531 SDSWIREGENNVKQ
-545 TLASQLKPQ
+545 TLAVQDKPQ

>member
-1 MIIQLVRC
+1 M
-9 LTVSNPFTNSFSDAP
+9 SNPFTNSFSDAP

-35 RDFNHKTTFKEGD
+35 RNFNHKTTFKEGD

-63 SVDSSFLIRMSTP
+63 SLDSSFLVRMSTP
-76 IFPVMDNAAIDLY
+76 IFPVMDNSAIDLY

-114 VQSTE
+114 TQTTE
-119 YQIPQMTFNKSDG
+119 YQIPQMIFDQPIDSN
-132 DFSFGATN
+132 FSFGATN
-140 YSVMNYFGIPSVFTG
+140 YSVMNYLGIPSVLFSPG
-155 SNLSV
+155 LSV

-171 WNEWFRDQNIQM
+171 WNEWFRDQNIQT

-191 SSRSFVRSNDL
+191 SSRSFTKTSDI
-202 SKDYGGYPLKA
+202 SKDYGGLPLKVG
-213 CKFHDYFTS
+213 KFHDYFTS
-222 CLPSPQKGPSVTLP
+222 CLPSPQKGPSVTLS
-236 LGTLAPVITGPVN
+236 LGSLAPVITGADNPDITSSAPSSSIRLVTTN
-249 DSLVAS
+249 KPADSYWHGLGINYSGVTS
-255 TPQNGIQ
+255 TPAVSPVELNEDGSVGTASLQKVV
-262 FAISAGGELSELGG
+262 FA
-276 FRTLTVN
+276 
-283 TTGVSQGNQSFNS
+283 
-296 GIGSPDTGGDSL
+296 
-308 AKVIFSN
+308 N
-315 QYADLSQATSAT
+315 QYADLSQATATT

-360 VTAPDSRVQVPEYL
+360 VTAPDARVQVPEYL

-390 STNDVSPQ
+390 STDTTSPQ

-434 SYCQGVERFWS
+434 SYCQGIERFWS

-465 LKKELYVTGNSDN
+465 LKKEIFATGNIVN
-478 DNQAFGYQEAWADY
+478 DDQAFGYQEAWADY

-497 RLSGEFSIDDF
+497 RLSGEFSIDGNS
-508 ASNHSSLGE
+508 AQPVSSLGQ
-517 AWTYMDVYTTAPTL
+517 AWTYMDVYGSPPIL
-531 SDSWIRESDSNVAQ
+531 SDSWIRESENNVAQ
-545 TLASQLKPQ
+545 TLAIQDKPQ

>member
-1 MIIQLVRC
+1 MAL
-9 LTVSNPFTNSFSDAP
+9 NNAFTNSFSDAP

-35 RDFNHKTTFKEGD
+35 RNFNHKTTFREGD

-63 SVDSSFLIRMSTP
+63 SLDSSFLVRMSTP
-76 IFPVMDNAAIDLY
+76 IFPVMDNSAIDLY

-114 VQSTE
+114 TQTTE
-119 YQIPQMTFNKSDG
+119 YQIPQMTFDKEVDP
-132 DFSFGATN
+132 DFSFGATR
-140 YSVMNYFGIPSVFTG
+140 YSVMNYFGIPSFL
-155 SNLSV
+155 SHKSLSV

-171 WNEWFRDQNIQM
+171 WNEWFRDQNIQS
-183 PVFVPTDD
+183 PVYVPLDD
-191 SSRSFVRSNDL
+191 SSRSFAKNSDL
-202 SKDYGGYPLKA
+202 SKDYGGLPLKVG
-213 CKFHDYFTS
+213 KFHDYFTS
-222 CLPSPQKGPSVTLP
+222 CLPFPQKGPSVTLS
-236 LGTLAPVITGPVN
+236 LGSLAPVISGSTNPDLTSSIPANTIRFVTVARGEDSGYHSLLFDSTGQAGSAVLSPAG
-249 DSLVAS
+249 AS
-255 TPQNGIQ
+255 ADKVT
-262 FAISAGGELSELGG
+262 LGG
-276 FRTLTVN
+276 ISN
-283 TTGVSQGNQSFNS
+283 
-296 GIGSPDTGGDSL
+296 
-308 AKVIFSN
+308 VIFAN
-315 QYADLSQATSAT
+315 QYADLSQATATT

-335 AIQRLYEKDARGGTR
+335 AIQRLYEKDSRGGTR

-360 VTAPDSRVQVPEYL
+360 VTAPDARVQVPEYL

-390 STNDVSPQ
+390 SSDATSPQ

-434 SYCQGVERFWS
+434 SYCQGVERYWS

-465 LKKELYVTGNSDN
+465 LKKEIFASGNAVVDE
-478 DNQAFGYQEAWADY
+478 QAFGYQEAWADY

-497 RLSGEFSIDDF
+497 RLSGEFSVVNSGPGGF
-508 ASNHSSLGE
+508 SSSLGQ
-517 AWTYMDVYTTAPTL
+517 AWTYMDVYSSAPTL
-531 SDSWIRESDSNVAQ
+531 SDSWIREGENNVAQ
-545 TLASQLKPQ
+545 TLAVQGEPQ

>member
-1 MIIQLVRC
+1 M
-9 LTVSNPFTNSFSDAP
+9 SNPFIDSFSDAP

-35 RDFNHKTTFKEGD
+35 RNFNHKTTFKEGD

-76 IFPVMDNAAIDLY
+76 VFPVMDNSSIDLY

-114 VQSTE
+114 IQTTE
-119 YQIPQMTFNKSDG
+119 YQIPQMIFDTNEGLFD
-132 DFSFGATN
+132 FGATN
-140 YSVMNYFGIPSVFTG
+140 DSVMNYFGIPSVIPSPG
-155 SNLSV
+155 VSV

-171 WNEWFRDQNIQM
+171 WNEWFRDQNIQS
-183 PVFVPTDD
+183 PVFVPLDD
-191 SSRSFVRSNDL
+191 SSRSFKRSSIL
-202 SKDYGGYPLKA
+202 SDDYGGYPLKVG
-213 CKFHDYFTS
+213 KFHDYFTS
-222 CLPSPQKGPSVTLP
+222 CLPSPQKGPVVTLP
-236 LGTLAPVITGPVN
+236 LGSLAPVISGYDNPDLTSVQPSTGIHFVRNGAPPDFKMHALGLDFAGSSSN
-249 DSLVAS
+249 PAVAS
-255 TPQNGIQ
+255 AQIFDNSTPLTNTANII
-262 FAISAGGELSELGG
+262 FA
-276 FRTLTVN
+276 
-283 TTGVSQGNQSFNS
+283 
-296 GIGSPDTGGDSL
+296 
-308 AKVIFSN
+308 N
-315 QYADLSQATSAT
+315 QYADLSKATSTT

-360 VTAPDSRVQVPEYL
+360 VTAPDARVQVPEYL

-390 STNDVSPQ
+390 STDSTSPQ

-434 SYCQGVERFWS
+434 SYCQGIERFWS

-465 LKKELYVTGNSDN
+465 LKKELFVTGNSVN
-478 DNQAFGYQEAWADY
+478 DEQAFGYQEAWADY

-497 RLSGEFSIDDF
+497 RLSGEFSIDDNS
-508 ASNHSSLGE
+508 SNKSSLGQ
-517 AWTYMDVYTTAPTL
+517 AWTYMDVYNNPPTL
-531 SDSWIRESDSNVAQ
+531 SDSWIRESDVNVTQ
-545 TLASQLKPQ
+545 TLATLDKPQ

>member
-1 MIIQLVRC
+1 M
-9 LTVSNPFTNSFSDAP
+9 SNPFTNSFSDVP

-35 RDFNHKTTFKEGD
+35 RNFNHKTTFKEGD

-63 SVDSSFLIRMSTP
+63 SVDSSFLIRMATP

-89 FFFVPNRLVWSH
+89 FFFVPNRLVWDH
-101 WQEFCGE
+101 WQQFCGE

-114 VQSTE
+114 VQTTE
-119 YQIPQMTFNKSDG
+119 YQIPQINFSKNDG
-132 DFSFGATN
+132 MFSYGATN
-140 YSVMNYFGIPSVFTG
+140 YSVMNYFGIPSVVANSG
-155 SNLSV
+155 LSV

-171 WNEWFRDQNIQM
+171 WNEWFRDQNIQT

-202 SKDYGGYPLKA
+202 STDYGGYPLKV

-236 LGTLAPVITGPVN
+236 LGTLAPVISGPVN
-249 DSLVAS
+249 GSLTFNDNQSIRLLTSSDTLSPGYHSLNAFFQSTTGESSVGFSTTKSDGVAS
-255 TPQNGIQ
+255 AN
-262 FAISAGGELSELGG
+262 
-276 FRTLTVN
+276 
-283 TTGVSQGNQSFNS
+283 
-296 GIGSPDTGGDSL
+296 
-308 AKVIFSN
+308 VIFSN

-390 STNDVSPQ
+390 STTDTSPQ

-465 LKKELYVTGNSDN
+465 LKKELFVTGKPAD
-478 DNQAFGYQEAWADY
+478 DDMAFGYQEAWADY

-497 RLSGEFSIDDF
+497 RLSGEFSID
-508 ASNHSSLGE
+508 NPQLRSSLGQ
-517 AWTYMDVYTTAPTL
+517 AWTFMDVYKTPPTL
-531 SDSWIRESDSNVAQ
+531 SDSWIRESDTNVKQ
-545 TLASQLKPQ
+545 TLAVQNKPQ